1 MSNPTT
7 KSTID
12 AGNDEWN
19 QAADRAK
26 EAAACVGEMATHAV
40 SAASTMAGQAAC
52 DAGRKADDLTA
63 RAGAGMQTFA
73 DRLAKQAPQ
82 QGAFG
87 TASQSAAQALQEGGQ
102 YLESAKLS
110 GVAEDFANLVRQ
122 NPLPAILIAVGL
134 GWFIGRKL

>member
-7 KSTID
+7 RSAMD
-12 AGNDEWN
+12 AGNNEWN
-19 QAADRAK
+19 QAAERAK
-26 EAAACVGEMATHAV
+26 EAAACVGDMATHAV
-40 SAASTMAGQAAC
+40 TAASTIASQFAC
-52 DAGRKADDLTA
+52 DAERKADDLTA

-73 DRLAKQAPQ
+73 DRIAKQAPR

-87 TASQSAAQALQEGGQ
+87 NASQSAAHALQESGQ
-102 YLESAKLS
+102 YLETAKLS

>member
-1 MSNPTT
+1 MSNPNT
-7 KSTID
+7 KSAFD

-52 DAGRKADDLTA
+52 KADDLTA

-87 TASQSAAQALQEGGQ
+87 NASQSAAQALQEGGH
-102 YLESAKLS
+102 YLENAKLS